1 MKMSLFRVLYWCTLV
16 LKIYMPAQNLEDKT
30 ILENIGGDIKIWT
43 YCTSVAHNIIYVKS
57 NN

>member
-1 MKMSLFRVLYWCTLV
+1 MSLFRVLYWCTLV